1 MMENPKPEE
10 ENIIK
15 DIRNPFRLR
24 KELNYTT
31 IKDKRNLFRIEK
43 KTKAIK
49 ERIPRDMK
57 IIFGYEEE
65 ENYDKSV
72 RRSSFWSNKYS
83 EYESN
88 GDRDNTL

>member
-1 MMENPKPEE
+1 
-10 ENIIK
+10 
-15 DIRNPFRLR
+15 
-24 KELNYTT
+24 
-31 IKDKRNLFRIEK
+31 
-43 KTKAIK
+43 
-49 ERIPRDMK
+49 MK